1 MNLEEIMLDLIQRIT
16 RVEEKVDTL
25 IEKRRSDYSVKVQVV
40 LAMVGSAT
48 AIGIAVF
55 L

>member
-1 MNLEEIMLDLIQRIT
+1 MKLAEFMLDMTERMA
-16 RVEEKVDTL
+16 RVEEKVDSLHEDRKTQ
-25 IEKRRSDYSVKVQVV
+25 YAVKVQVI

-48 AIGIAVF
+48 AIGLAVF